1 MKFKRKSKKIK
12 EIKGKIPKTQT
23 IQDCNVHQIRESE
36 GDQKEECKVS
46 KKRIRNKNRKPN
58 EDASYYFVA
67 HVDSSGEVTPLLLT
81 DVEFEKAKIRAQ
93 KNQED
98 VPLDFIVFSQSHK

>member
-1 MKFKRKSKKIK
+1 MA
-12 EIKGKIPKTQT
+12 
-23 IQDCNVHQIRESE
+23 
-36 GDQKEECKVS
+36 

-81 DVEFEKAKIRAQ
+81 DVEYEQAKKRAE

-98 VPLDFIVFSQSHK
+98 VPLDFIVFTQSHKK

>member
-1 MKFKRKSKKIK
+1 MA
-12 EIKGKIPKTQT
+12 
-23 IQDCNVHQIRESE
+23 
-36 GDQKEECKVS
+36 
-46 KKRIRNKNRKPN
+46 KKRIRNKDRKPN

-81 DVEFEKAKIRAQ
+81 DVEYEQAKKRAE

-98 VPLDFIVFSQSHK
+98 VPLDFIVFTQSHKK

>member
-1 MKFKRKSKKIK
+1 MA
-12 EIKGKIPKTQT
+12 
-23 IQDCNVHQIRESE
+23 
-36 GDQKEECKVS
+36 
-46 KKRIRNKNRKPN
+46 KKRIRNKNRKPH

-81 DVEFEKAKIRAQ
+81 DTEFAAAKKRAN

-98 VPLDFIVFSQSHK
+98 VPLDFIVFSQASKQS

>member
-1 MKFKRKSKKIK
+1 MA
-12 EIKGKIPKTQT
+12 
-23 IQDCNVHQIRESE
+23 
-36 GDQKEECKVS
+36 
-46 KKRIRNKNRKPN
+46 KKRIRNKDRKPN

-81 DVEFEKAKIRAQ
+81 DVEYEQAKNRAE

-98 VPLDFIVFSQSHK
+98 VPLDFIVFTQSHKK

>member
-1 MKFKRKSKKIK
+1 MAKKL
-12 EIKGKIPKTQT
+12 
-23 IQDCNVHQIRESE
+23 
-36 GDQKEECKVS
+36 
-46 KKRIRNKNRKPN
+46 IRNKDRKPN

-81 DVEFEKAKIRAQ
+81 DVEYEQAKKRAE

-98 VPLDFIVFSQSHK
+98 VPLDFIVFTQSHKK